1 MIKKLYIPIRDFPNY
16 NFIGLIIG
24 PRGNTQKRLE
34 RETNCKIS
42 IRGKGS
48 VKEGRSRRGHAEE
61 DDELHVLV
69 TGDREEDVACA
80 EKIIS
85 DLLVPQEDDS
95 ANEWKMAQLR
105 ELALINGTVAVWWH
119 A

>member
-1 MIKKLYIPIRDFPNY
+1 MHEFPNY

-34 RETNCKIS
+34 RETHCKIS

-48 VKEGRSRRGHAEE
+48 VKEGRSRRGPAREEE
-61 DDELHVLV
+61 DDLHVLI
-69 TGDREEDVACA
+69 TGSRQEDVACA

-105 ELALINGTVAVWWH
+105 ELALINGAWP
-119 A
+119 